1 MTPLGLPSL
10 KENTVNPRLQR
21 LSILLREAG
30 LDALALNPG
39 PTLTYLTGLHFHLM
53 ERPVVGLFT
62 AQGQAGV
69 VLPELERAK
78 LTGTPLQAFPY
89 REDPT
94 TWKAAFRHALD
105 ALGLSAAT
113 IGVEPTRL
121 RVLELRY
128 LEEAAPEAAFP
139 DAAAVIAQLRL
150 RKDEDEIAAMRQAVR
165 IAEEA
170 FRAALAHF
178 RVGMT
183 EQQLA
188 AELVVQLLR
197 HGSAP
202 NLPFQPIVAAGPN
215 GANPHATPTER
226 PIQPGDLVIVDW
238 GANHQGYFSDLTRT
252 VAVGEGD
259 TELEHIAAI
268 VAQANEAGRAAV
280 RPGLPA
286 GQVDTAARQVI
297 VEAGYGDFFIHRT
310 GHGLGLE
317 VHEPPFLYAENA
329 LPLEPGMTFTVEPG
343 IYLPG
348 RGGVRIEDDVAV
360 TATGSETLSTLPR
373 ALWRLS
379 A

>member
-1 MTPLGLPSL
+1 M
-10 KENTVNPRLQR
+10 NPRLQR
-21 LSILLREAG
+21 LSTLLREAN

-69 VLPELERAK
+69 VLPELEREK
-78 LTGTPLQAFPY
+78 LSGTPLRAFSY
-89 REDPT
+89 GEDPSA
-94 TWKAAFRHALD
+94 WGEAFRQALD
-105 ALGLSAAT
+105 ALGLSSAA

-128 LEEAAPEAAFP
+128 LEQAAPGATFP

-170 FRAALAHF
+170 FRATLARF

-202 NLPFQPIVAAGPN
+202 ELPFQPIVAAGPN

-226 PIQPGDLVIVDW
+226 PIQPGDLVIIDW
-238 GANHQGYFSDLTRT
+238 GANYRGYFSDLTRT
-252 VAVGEGD
+252 LAVGEV
-259 TELEHIAAI
+259 EAEMERIAAI

-286 GQVDTAARQVI
+286 GQVDAAARQVI
-297 VEAGYGDFFIHRT
+297 ATAGYGDFFIHRT

-317 VHEPPFLYAENA
+317 VHEPPFIYAENA
-329 LPLEPGMTFTVEPG
+329 SPLEPGMTFTVEPG

-348 RGGVRIEDDVAV
+348 RGGVRIEDNIVV
-360 TATGSETLSTLPR
+360 TANGSETLSTLPR
-373 ALWRLS
+373 ELWRLP

>member
-1 MTPLGLPSL
+1 
-10 KENTVNPRLQR
+10 VDQR
-21 LSILLREAG
+21 LERLSAILREAG

-39 PTLTYLTGLHFHLM
+39 PTLTYLTSLHFHLM

-62 AQGQAGV
+62 AHGEAGM
-69 VLPELERAK
+69 VLPELEREK
-78 LTGTPLQAFPY
+78 LSGTPFLAFPY
-89 REDPT
+89 GEDPA
-94 TWKAAFRHALD
+94 TWEAAFRRALD
-105 ALGLSAAT
+105 ALGLATAA

-128 LEEAAPEAAFP
+128 LERAALGATFPGAAE
-139 DAAAVIAQLRL
+139 VIAQLRL
-150 RKDEDEIAAMRQAVR
+150 RKDEHEIAAMRQAVR

-170 FRAALAHF
+170 FRAALSRF

-202 NLPFQPIVAAGPN
+202 DLPFQPIVAAGPN

-238 GANHQGYFSDLTRT
+238 GANYGGYFSDLTRT
-252 VAVGEGD
+252 LAVGNID
-259 TELEHIAAI
+259 PELER
-268 VAQANEAGRAAV
+268 VAQIVLQANQAGREAV

-286 GQVDTAARQVI
+286 GQVDAAARRVI
-297 VEAGYGDFFIHRT
+297 VEAGYGAHFIHRT

-317 VHEPPFLYAENA
+317 VHEPPFLYAENVQA
-329 LPLEPGMTFTVEPG
+329 LEAGMTFTVEPG
-343 IYLPG
+343 VYLPG
-348 RGGVRIEDDVAV
+348 RGGVRIEDNVVV
-360 TATGSETLSTLPR
+360 TTTGSKTLSTLPR
-373 ALWRLS
+373 TLWRLP